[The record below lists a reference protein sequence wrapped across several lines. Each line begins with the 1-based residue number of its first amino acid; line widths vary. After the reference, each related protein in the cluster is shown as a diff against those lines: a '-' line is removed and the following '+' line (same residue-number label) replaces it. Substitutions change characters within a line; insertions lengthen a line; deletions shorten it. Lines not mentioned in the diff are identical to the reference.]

1 MFNLTEYIKRNLIN
15 GFADGTWT
23 ESKVAQLSVGYYE
36 KELLTA
42 ENIEEIDTRIQEIKE
57 QRENE
62 VLEDIADD
70 SDNIADADS
79 VDNIGND
86 GE

>member
-42 ENIEEIDTRIQEIKE
+42 EDIEEIDTRIQEIKE
-57 QRENE
+57 QRDEEVFDDTEN
-62 VLEDIADD
+62 DTAD
-70 SDNIADADS
+70 SDNADNAD
-79 VDNIGND
+79 IGEFD